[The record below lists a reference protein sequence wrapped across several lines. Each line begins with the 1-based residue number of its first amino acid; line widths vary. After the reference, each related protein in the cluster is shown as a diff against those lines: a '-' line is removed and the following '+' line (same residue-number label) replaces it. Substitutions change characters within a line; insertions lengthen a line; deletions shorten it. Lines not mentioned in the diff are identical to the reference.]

1 MAQAHAWRLV
11 WRHVWQHA
19 WHIAHAAHTRRPV
32 RCRWVDPQGEAHRYG
47 CVAAGGRASQQT
59 YATHVWEVRPTEGRG
74 KPARYRA
81 GDTEGSCDVAAD
93 CFGMPGA
100 PSKGQSA
107 QGG

>member
-1 MAQAHAWRLV
+1 MATCVAHG
-11 WRHVWQHA
+11 
-19 WHIAHAAHTRRPV
+19 TRSARAPPRALQV
-32 RCRWVDPQGEAHRYG
+32 VDPQGEAHRYG

>member
-1 MAQAHAWRLV
+1 M
-11 WRHVWQHA
+11 
-19 WHIAHAAHTRRPV
+19 AHAAHTRRPV
-32 RCRWVDPQGEAHRYG
+32 RCRWVDPQGETHRYG

-93 CFGMPGA
+93 CFGMGA
-100 PSKGQSA
+100 PMSKGQCA